1 MGFHVP
7 RVTINIDFK
16 EGTSFGELSLI
27 SLGYGLHQAWIY
39 SSMFDKGGI
48 FGPAALEAGPFN
60 DALSLAYFVSILVYG
75 LVLLIASIIDTKL
88 VGALHSTP
96 VLASSALLGTVGT
109 LLLLVPGEIG
119 IDLGALQV
127 ISGVLTGL
135 GSSVLLLA
143 WGIAFS
149 RRDSASIVINGAL
162 SIAIGFGIYGLVLHQ
177 IPFPAGGVA
186 SALIPLAEFAILLVL
201 RRHVSLDFDN
211 RRLIFQPLPI
221 NHARFVLR
229 FSIPVFFLGVA
240 LGILRQTSIET
251 VLPGSVFEDQALLF
265 VTACCATVLIMIT
278 FLALGADERW
288 HTFFRPLIP
297 FIAVTAVFIPFTADG
312 TSLWGTSIVL
322 VGYMSFEALM
332 WIFFAELAQRFRLSP
347 IFVFGL
353 GRGTM
358 ALAALGGS
366 TLPLFS
372 DVLALPASFDEMG
385 TVLIVII
392 AMMLAYVL
400 LPDEREMASIVAVDP
415 RCTAAVHNVNRTPL
429 IVVNEN
435 EGAAG
440 AAETPATPSAA
451 EGTDA
456 LSAADWERAV
466 NAAMAILS
474 EGGAA
479 GAAPEASAGRQEGA
493 PGVSAGSEAAGAA
506 TDAGV
511 TGVVASAETVGVPAN
526 AEMPAPAPSAVA
538 IPAGAQAST
547 ASSAGA
553 PVGPEA
559 AATPQAASASAPSNA
574 PAAPMPKPHMD
585 FSRSIFAE
593 DEDDAVVPAPADDSP
608 AARGRF
614 RERCEAVA
622 NTYLLSRRENEVMYY
637 LARGYK
643 SSFIQQ
649 QLYIS
654 EGTAKTHIRHIYRK
668 LNIHSQQE
676 LIHLIDEV
684 EL

>member
-1 MGFHVP
+1 MGFQVP

-48 FGPAALEAGPFN
+48 FGTGGLEAGPFN
-60 DALSLAYFVSILVYG
+60 DQLSLAYFASILIYG
-75 LVLLIASIIDTKL
+75 LLLLIASILDTKL
-88 VGALHSTP
+88 VRFLHATP
-96 VLASSALLGTVGT
+96 TLVISALLGAAGT
-109 LLLLVPGEIG
+109 LLLLLPGNSVVDAG
-119 IDLGALQV
+119 MLQLL
-127 ISGVLTGL
+127 SGVLTGV

-149 RRDSASIVINGAL
+149 RRDSASIIINGAI

-177 IPFPAGGVA
+177 IPFPWGGAA
-186 SALIPLAEFAILLVL
+186 SALIPFAEVALLLIL

-211 RRLIFQPLPI
+211 RQLIFQPLPI

-229 FSIPVFFLGVA
+229 FGLPVFFLGVA
-240 LGILRQTSIET
+240 LGIMRQTSIET
-251 VLPGSVFEDQALLF
+251 VLPGAAFDDQALLF
-265 VTACCATVLIMIT
+265 VTACCATVLIMVT
-278 FLALGADERW
+278 FLALGGDERW

-297 FIAVTAVFIPFTADG
+297 FIAVTAVFIPFTSGA
-312 TSLWGTSIVL
+312 SSFWGTSVVL

-332 WIFFAELAQRFRLSP
+332 WIFFSELSQRFRLSP

-372 DVLALPASFDEMG
+372 GAFALPAGFGEMG
-385 TVLIVII
+385 IVLIVLV
-392 AMMLAYVL
+392 AMMVAYAL
-400 LPDEREMASIVAVDP
+400 LPDEREMASIVLVGPKRIDA
-415 RCTAAVHNVNRTPL
+415 TQAASRTPL
-429 IVVNEN
+429 IVVNE
-435 EGAAG
+435 G
-440 AAETPATPSAA
+440 
-451 EGTDA
+451 D
-456 LSAADWERAV
+456 V
-466 NAAMAILS
+466 
-474 EGGAA
+474 
-479 GAAPEASAGRQEGA
+479 
-493 PGVSAGSEAAGAA
+493 
-506 TDAGV
+506 
-511 TGVVASAETVGVPAN
+511 
-526 AEMPAPAPSAVA
+526 
-538 IPAGAQAST
+538 
-547 ASSAGA
+547 ASSAPAVSEPQRESA
-553 PVGPEA
+553 PMQASVSEAIESPERSDGNA
-559 AATPQAASASAPSNA
+559 PSESDDTEQALEETMAEAPAQAASAARQA
-574 PAAPMPKPHMD
+574 MD

-593 DEDDAVVPAPADDSP
+593 EAADTAPVIDDTPAS
-608 AARGRF
+608 RGRF
-614 RERCEAVA
+614 RERCEVVA
-622 NTYLLSRRENEVMYY
+622 NTYLLSRRESEVMYY

-668 LNIHSQQE
+668 LNIHSQQD